1 MPHRPECRFSKAF
14 SRSKQEHMTEKTTP
28 REKLTEADYR
38 KKRLAEQLRANLMR
52 RKANPVRAAQA
63 KRMSAMTESP
73 PATARK
79 NRRNGHKNASL
90 KMGGG

>member
-1 MPHRPECRFSKAF
+1 MQHRPECRFSKAF

-52 RKANPVRAAQA
+52 RKAQSRSRRAGEAD
-63 KRMSAMTESP
+63 E
-73 PATARK
+73 
-79 NRRNGHKNASL
+79 RNDGITTGHGKEE
-90 KMGGG
+90 